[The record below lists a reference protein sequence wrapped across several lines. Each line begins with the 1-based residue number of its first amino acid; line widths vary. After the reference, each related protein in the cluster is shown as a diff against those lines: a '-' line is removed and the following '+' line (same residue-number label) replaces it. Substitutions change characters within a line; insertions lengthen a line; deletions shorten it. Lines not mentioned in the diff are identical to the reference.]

1 MHALALRRS
10 LLSVLCVA
18 FIAPACSGQASSA
31 QAGASPTAT
40 MNAYYD
46 ALKKKDVAAVK
57 KTVSIG
63 YLKLLESAGVSAERA
78 FQPMMDN
85 LPASRP
91 EIRNEKIDGDRAT
104 LEMHNE
110 KEGRW
115 ETVAFVKEDGAWKIA
130 LDQKKD

>member
-63 YLKLLESAGVSAERA
+63 YLKLLESAGARMTLAEIERIS
-78 FQPMMDN
+78 N
-85 LPASRP
+85 YLR
-91 EIRNEKIDGDRAT
+91 EIETDDKRMKKQFADLAT
-104 LEMHNE
+104 T
-110 KEGRW
+110 EGSFHPT
-115 ETVAFVKEDGAWKIA
+115 EIPIGF
-130 LDQKKD
+130 